1 MVVYLG
7 AMAESPSSRSGP
19 VRPGAAPLRTL
30 ILGSGAVGGF
40 FGGRLAQA
48 GEAVVFV
55 ARGRTFEALRR
66 DGLRIESAGGVARL
80 QPISAVEQPR
90 DAGRCDVVLVCVKS
104 PQTAA
109 AVELLR
115 PIVDAATIVLSLQN
129 GVENEA
135 QLASGL
141 GLPPLLGAIAH
152 IGAEMTAPG
161 VVRHDSGGRIVFG
174 EADGTRSARVARL
187 VELFTRAA
195 IDHRVSG
202 NIAVMLWDKLAWNAP
217 FNSLS
222 ALTRLTVGEL
232 LADAAHRATL
242 RAAMLEVVAVAR
254 AGGVGL
260 EAARVDDILEH
271 SAHALA
277 PLRTSML
284 QDVER
289 GRSLEREALTGAVL
303 RAAARAGVAVPV
315 IRQLDARLARLAP
328 PGG

>member
-1 MVVYLG
+1 
-7 AMAESPSSRSGP
+7 MAEIPSSQGAAA
-19 VRPGAAPLRTL
+19 RPGARRLRSL

-55 ARGRTFEALRR
+55 ARGRTLAALRR
-66 DGLRIESAGGVARL
+66 DGLRIESAGAVARV
-80 QPISAVEQPR
+80 QPITAVEQPR
-90 DAGRCDVVLVCVKS
+90 DAGRCDLVLVCVKS
-104 PQTAA
+104 QQTAD

-115 PIVDAATIVLSLQN
+115 PIADAATIVLSLQN

-135 QLASGL
+135 LLATGL
-141 GLPPLLGAIAH
+141 GLPPLLGAVAH
-152 IGAEMTAPG
+152 IGAEMIAPG
-161 VVRHDSGGRIVFG
+161 VVRHDSGGRIIFG
-174 EADGTRSARVARL
+174 EADGVRSARVERL
-187 VELFTRAA
+187 VELFTSAA

-222 ALTRLTVGEL
+222 ALTRLTVGAL
-232 LADAAHRATL
+232 LADPAHRATL
-242 RAAMLEVVAVAR
+242 RAAMREVIAVAR
-254 AGGVGL
+254 ANGVEL
-260 EAARVDDILEH
+260 DAARVDAILAH
-271 SAHALA
+271 SARTLA

-289 GRSLEREALTGAVL
+289 GRSLEREALSGAVL
-303 RAAARAGVAVPV
+303 RAAARVGLDVPV
-315 IRQLDARLARLAP
+315 TRRLDAQLARLAA